1 MSVGLKAADAQR
13 QDPSQINAKSEE
25 PTVEADEHRKPTL
38 VVAELSTGSGKT
50 ASLQAMAL
58 FLKKQHP
65 TFKIVVCLPS
75 PFLQKT
81 FLN

>member
-13 QDPSQINAKSEE
+13 QDPSQINAESEE
-25 PTVEADEHRKPTL
+25 PTVEADEHHKPTL

-50 ASLQAMAL
+50 ALLQAMAV
-58 FLKKQHP
+58 FLKERYP
-65 TFKIVVCLPS
+65 TYKVVVCLPS
-75 PFLQKT
+75 PFLQKV

>member
-1 MSVGLKAADAQR
+1 MEADIPR
-13 QDPSQINAKSEE
+13 E
-25 PTVEADEHRKPTL
+25 PTEQADKQRKSTL

-75 PFLQKT
+75 QFLQKV
-81 FLN
+81 FLNQFKNSCSDEISV